1 MTPVRPRPRRQLRH
15 ELYSLA
21 SVLAIPA
28 AIALVFPY
36 DAVEFEPAA
45 GAPSD
50 AARCSFV
57 ELTEGDEAAALA
69 SARAAWKVGAS
80 SVRSLRA
87 DLSVAAM
94 PEEAARPVMDVSER
108 ARAAAAGKVGY
119 DVPPMPR
126 TMAAPSPR
134 RIAADGGADDC
145 SAFPR
150 DEMMALERNKET
162 SR

>member
-1 MTPVRPRPRRQLRH
+1 MTSVRPRPRRQLRH

-28 AIALVFPY
+28 AISLVFPY
-36 DAVEFEPAA
+36 EAVKFEPAG
-45 GAPSD
+45 GA
-50 AARCSFV
+50 ARHKARCSFV

-94 PEEAARPVMDVSER
+94 PEESAMPVMDVSER
-108 ARAAAAGKVGY
+108 TRAAPAGAVGY
-119 DVPPMPR
+119 DAPPMPR
-126 TMAAPSPR
+126 TMAAPAPR
-134 RIAADGGADDC
+134 RISAEGGADDL

-150 DEMMALERNKET
+150 DEMMALERKET
-162 SR
+162 AR

>member
-1 MTPVRPRPRRQLRH
+1 MTPVRPKPRRQLRH

-28 AIALVFPY
+28 AISLVFPY
-36 DAVEFEPAA
+36 EAVNFEPEEC
-45 GAPSD
+45 GSGGM
-50 AARCSFV
+50 ARCAFV

-80 SVRSLRA
+80 SVRNLWA
-87 DLSVAAM
+87 DLTVAAM
-94 PEEAARPVMDVSER
+94 PEETPSPVMDVSER
-108 ARAAAAGKVGY
+108 TRVAPAAVVKY

-126 TMAAPSPR
+126 TMAAPAPG
-134 RIAADGGADDC
+134 RISAGGGADGS

-150 DEMMALERNKET
+150 DEMMALERKET
-162 SR
+162 AR